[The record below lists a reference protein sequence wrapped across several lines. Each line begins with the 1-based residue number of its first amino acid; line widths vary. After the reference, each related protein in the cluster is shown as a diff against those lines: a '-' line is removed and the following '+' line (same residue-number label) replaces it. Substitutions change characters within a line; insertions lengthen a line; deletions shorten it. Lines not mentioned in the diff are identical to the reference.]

1 MAKAPTRVPLLYIR
15 PVPGSETPGDSF
27 LMALFGGAGQTGE
40 GRESQAG
47 VEEDTGVGGLGRV
60 LLTLG
65 CGGGVV
71 VGTAA
76 RGLLRVAAE
85 LDNTAVQRTLAL
97 PCDLANIFASG
108 QAGGVKR
115 RSCSAPRVWPYP
127 AQAFA
132 RPPRNSNQN
141 DQAHCYRPQ

>member
-1 MAKAPTRVPLLYIR
+1 MP
-15 PVPGSETPGDSF
+15 
-27 LMALFGGAGQTGE
+27 LFGGAGQTGE
-40 GRESQAG
+40 GREGQTG

-60 LLTLG
+60 LLILG

-76 RGLLRVAAE
+76 RGLLRAAAE

-108 QAGGVKR
+108 QAGGGKR
-115 RSCSAPRVWPYP
+115 RSCSARGVG
-127 AQAFA
+127 
-132 RPPRNSNQN
+132 RIRNKRSQGPVALIFSVYSSAAGAVNT
-141 DQAHCYRPQ
+141 